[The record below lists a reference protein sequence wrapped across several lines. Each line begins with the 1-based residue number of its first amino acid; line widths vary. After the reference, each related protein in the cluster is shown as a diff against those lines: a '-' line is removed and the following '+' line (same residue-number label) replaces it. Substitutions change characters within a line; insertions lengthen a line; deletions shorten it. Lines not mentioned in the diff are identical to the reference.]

1 MADELERAL
10 LLRDLE
16 LMAQPRNPNAV
27 QPGRAGLLDLG
38 VGLPERLSLLNQI
51 FNPVEAIGQSM
62 SAGERMMS
70 PNMGV
75 MDRLAALGD
84 MASGIAGVVAPV
96 AAASRAGTP
105 ASGRSRDAPPRS
117 TGPRTPGASTP

>member
-16 LMAQPRNPNAV
+16 LMGQPRNPNAV
-27 QPGRAGLLDLG
+27 QPGRAGLLDVG

-62 SAGERMMS
+62 NAGERMMS

-75 MDRLAALGD
+75 MDRLAAT
-84 MASGIAGVVAPV
+84 S
-96 AAASRAGTP
+96 
-105 ASGRSRDAPPRS
+105 
-117 TGPRTPGASTP
+117 